1 MCRNPAIADAVD
13 DGNRAN
19 IKAGLA
25 SLYRAGRIDLD
36 SLTTAGVDVEIT
48 EYVCRSVGPLARK
61 HLREMGFSHLLKH

>member
-25 SLYRAGRIDLD
+25 SLHRAGRIDLD

-48 EYVCRSVGPLARK
+48 EYAVAVGPLARK